1 MPGEVRDSVSKDEVD
16 GAGQGHAVVF
26 VVIVVYLFAFVFFF
40 SEFPFLK
47 VTFIYSLSSR
57 PAWSI

>member
-26 VVIVVYLFAFVFFF
+26 VVIVACLFAFVFF
-40 SEFPFLK
+40 LN
-47 VTFIYSLSSR
+47 SLF
-57 PAWSI
+57 